1 MTRLRGVGLA
11 LSGGAVRGLAH
22 IAVLEVLEEEG
33 IPVTAVAGTSAG
45 SIVGG
50 LYAAGVPLERIR
62 HLAVTAGWKK
72 IFRLSFPKKGLLESD
87 GIAAFMKANL
97 PVRRFEG
104 LTLPFAA
111 VATDLRTGE
120 KVSLT
125 TGSIARAVQAS
136 CSLPVVFAP
145 TVIRGRPLVD
155 GGVVSNLPVETARKE
170 LGAGKVVAV
179 DVNARERGPE
189 RYDNILKIAL
199 QVSTIWATQNTR
211 EEAELADLVVSV
223 DASGIAPYDTRKTVE
238 LLSRGRRAARAR
250 IKAIQEL
257 LRTGVPSRK
266 RRLRGREAVDRG
278 SGEA

>member
-1 MTRLRGVGLA
+1 MARLRGVGLA

-50 LYAAGVPLERIR
+50 LYAAGVPLSRIR
-62 HLAVTAGWKK
+62 HLALTAGWKK
-72 IFRLSFPKKGLLESD
+72 IFRLSLPQKGLLESD
-87 GIAAFMKANL
+87 AIADFMKEIL
-97 PVRRFEG
+97 PVRRFAD
-104 LTLPFAA
+104 LSLPFAA

-155 GGVVSNLPVETARKE
+155 GGVVSNLPVETARNE
-170 LGAGKVVAV
+170 LGAEKVVAV
-179 DVNARERGPE
+179 DVNASERGPE
-189 RYDNILKIAL
+189 RYDTIFKIAL

-211 EEAELADLVVSV
+211 EEAELADLVVPV
-223 DASGIAPYDTRKTVE
+223 DASGIAPYDMRKTGE
-238 LLSRGRRAARAR
+238 LLSRGRRAARAQIR
-250 IKAIQEL
+250 AIRKL
-257 LRTGVPSRK
+257 LGGGASPRHQC
-266 RRLRGREAVDRG
+266 LRGAATVDRKK
-278 SGEA
+278 GET